1 MPIGVVVSTS
11 DSDSENIRSTR
22 ISAVVAVV
30 QLVRTPDCDS
40 EDGGSIPLGHPVLR
54 FGVVG

>member
-1 MPIGVVVSTS
+1 MVSPS
-11 DSDSENIRSTR
+11 DSDSENMCSTH

-40 EDGGSIPLGHPVLR
+40 EDGGSIPLGHPLLR